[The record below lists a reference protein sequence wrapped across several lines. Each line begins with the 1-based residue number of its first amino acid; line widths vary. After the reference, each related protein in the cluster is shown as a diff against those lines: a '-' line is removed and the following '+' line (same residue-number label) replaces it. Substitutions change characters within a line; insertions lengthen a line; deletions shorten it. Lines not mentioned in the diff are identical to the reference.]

1 MFRKFLF
8 ALMSLMLSLNLAWA
22 ATDANTASK
31 EDLDQ
36 VKGIG
41 PAIAQKIIDE
51 RQKNGP
57 FKSMD
62 DLQKRVSGIGETSI
76 KKLAAAGLTVGSGSS
91 AGTSTAKDVK
101 PGESKPEGPDAKAK
115 ASKSKKAE
123 KAEAA
128 AAKEEKPAKAE
139 AAKKDD
145 KPAAADAKPA
155 KAEKAEKGK
164 KAKADKA
171 ESTDTAASAADGKK
185 SKKSKKEAAS
195 APKA

>member
-1 MFRKFLF
+1 MIRKFLF
-8 ALMSLMLSLNLAWA
+8 ALMGFMLSLNLAWA

-41 PAIAQKIIDE
+41 PAIAQKIVDE

-62 DLQKRVSGIGETSI
+62 DLQKRVSGIGETSV
-76 KKLAAAGLTVGSGSS
+76 KKLAANGLTVGGGNSS
-91 AGTSTAKDVK
+91 AGTSPAKD
-101 PGESKPEGPDAKAK
+101 A
-115 ASKSKKAE
+115 
-123 KAEAA
+123 
-128 AAKEEKPAKAE
+128 KPAKAD

-145 KPAAADAKPA
+145 KPAADAKPA
-155 KAEKAEKGK
+155 KAEKGK

-171 ESTDTAASAADGKK
+171 ESTDSAASAAEGKK
-185 SKKSKKEAAS
+185 SKKAKKDAAAS

>member
-8 ALMSLMLSLNLAWA
+8 ALVSLMLSLNLAWA

-76 KKLAAAGLTVGSGSS
+76 KKLAAAGLTVGGGSS
-91 AGTSTAKDVK
+91 AGTSPAKDVK
-101 PGESKPEGPDAKAK
+101 PGESKPESPDAKAK
-115 ASKSKKAE
+115 GSKSKKAE

-139 AAKKDD
+139 MAKKDD
-145 KPAAADAKPA
+145 KPAAAAADAKPA
-155 KAEKAEKGK
+155 KAEKGK

-171 ESTDTAASAADGKK
+171 ESTDAAASAADGKK